1 VKISELGYDRA
12 FLQLFDGN
20 DFQLYDHQRMAIEQ
34 IRKGRNVVVSV
45 PTAAGKTLIA
55 YSAIYETFQRNLK
68 SIYIVPLRSLAME
81 KFSELS
87 RLRDLGLKVK
97 MSIGDYDDS
106 PDFIRRYDAVILTSE
121 KADSLLHH
129 DPYILNDVGLIVIDE
144 IHTIGDES
152 RGPTLETVASIARY
166 VNPDVRILALSA
178 TVSNA
183 TELASWLDASL
194 IKSDFR
200 PVPLKTGILY
210 RDQLYLDGKRRSGVS
225 INQIIRE
232 TVEDNGQ
239 VLMFVSSRKKA
250 EDTARDLAQIF
261 PSDEKIKISSDET
274 NVYDDMLNE
283 VLPRGVAFHH
293 AGLSNDQRAF
303 IEKEFRARRIKVI
316 VATPTLAAGVN
327 LPARLVIVRD
337 ITRWGSDGIS
347 YLTNMEVKQM
357 IGRAGRPGYDQYGI
371 GLIYVS
377 SQSSYE
383 AAKDYL
389 STDPEPVISYLGNEA
404 KVRFNTLAT
413 ISMGLARSPADIM
426 KFYETTLFFSQN
438 GKDLLEEKISA
449 SLKFLEKNGF
459 IRQSPDLRTTQ
470 LGKVTSG
477 LYIDPESA
485 LRLVDFFDGPADIEH
500 ALYYISLCREIVPFN
515 IKDDYSAMEFLDG
528 IGLIDG
534 DIDAAKTAMVLRD
547 WISEASYKYLYDK
560 YGIAPGD
567 MQARISMADWLSYS
581 LAKLSSIYKPEVR
594 RMLEILNLRIKE
606 GIREDILQLVLIP
619 GIGRVRARRLYDA
632 GLRSIEDVASA
643 SPERIKAIYGFSDTL
658 ANAIIRRA
666 RTIASKEVR

>member
-1 VKISELGYDRA
+1 MKISDLGYDRA

-20 DFQLYDHQRMAIEQ
+20 DFELYDHQRMAIEQ
-34 IRKGRNVVVSV
+34 LRKGRNVVVSV

-55 YSAIYETFQRNLK
+55 YAAIYETFQRNLK

-129 DPYILNDVGLIVIDE
+129 DPYMLNDVGLLVIDE

-152 RGPTLETVASIARY
+152 RGPTLETVTSIARY

-183 TELASWLDASL
+183 MELANWLNASL
-194 IKSDFR
+194 IRSDFR

-210 RDQLYLDGKRRSGVS
+210 RDQLYLDGKKRSGVS

-232 TVEDNGQ
+232 TVDDQGQ

-261 PSDEKIKISSDET
+261 DKASDLRISSDET
-274 NVYDDMLNE
+274 SVYDDMLNE
-283 VLPRGVAFHH
+283 ILPKGVAFHH
-293 AGLSNDQRAF
+293 AGLSNDQRSF
-303 IEKEFRARRIKVI
+303 IEKEFRNRKIKVI

-347 YLTNMEVKQM
+347 YLTNMEIKQM
-357 IGRAGRPGYDQYGI
+357 IGRAGRPGYDKYGI

-377 SQSSYE
+377 SSSSYE

-389 STDPEPVISYLGNEA
+389 STDPEPVVSYLGNDA

-438 GKDLLEEKISA
+438 GKDLLEEKIS
-449 SLKFLEKNGF
+449 SSIRFLEGNGF
-459 IRQSPDLRTTQ
+459 IKQSPDLRTTQ
-470 LGKVTSG
+470 LGKITSD

-485 LRLVDFFDGPADIEH
+485 LRMIDFFDGPSDIDH

-515 IKDDYSAMEFLDG
+515 IKDDYSAMEFLDD

-547 WISEASYKYLYDK
+547 WISEASYKFLYER

-581 LAKLSSIYKPEVR
+581 LAKLSSIYKPETR

-643 SPERIKAIYGFSDTL
+643 SPDRVKAIYGFSDTL
-658 ANAIIRRA
+658 ANAVIRRA
-666 RTIASKEVR
+666 RSIASKEVR

>member
-1 VKISELGYDRA
+1 MKISELGYDRA

-106 PDFIRRYDAVILTSE
+106 PDFIKRYDAVILTSE

-129 DPYILNDVGLIVIDE
+129 DPYILNDVGLLVLDE

-183 TELASWLDASL
+183 MELASWLDASL

-261 PSDEKIKISSDET
+261 GSDANIKISSDERT
-274 NVYDDMLNE
+274 C
-283 VLPRGVAFHH
+283 
-293 AGLSNDQRAF
+293 
-303 IEKEFRARRIKVI
+303 
-316 VATPTLAAGVN
+316 T
-327 LPARLVIVRD
+327 
-337 ITRWGSDGIS
+337 
-347 YLTNMEVKQM
+347 M
-357 IGRAGRPGYDQYGI
+357 ICSMKYCQ
-371 GLIYVS
+371 
-377 SQSSYE
+377 E
-383 AAKDYL
+383 A
-389 STDPEPVISYLGNEA
+389 
-404 KVRFNTLAT
+404 
-413 ISMGLARSPADIM
+413 
-426 KFYETTLFFSQN
+426 
-438 GKDLLEEKISA
+438 
-449 SLKFLEKNGF
+449 
-459 IRQSPDLRTTQ
+459 
-470 LGKVTSG
+470 
-477 LYIDPESA
+477 
-485 LRLVDFFDGPADIEH
+485 
-500 ALYYISLCREIVPFN
+500 
-515 IKDDYSAMEFLDG
+515 
-528 IGLIDG
+528 
-534 DIDAAKTAMVLRD
+534 
-547 WISEASYKYLYDK
+547 
-560 YGIAPGD
+560 
-567 MQARISMADWLSYS
+567 
-581 LAKLSSIYKPEVR
+581 
-594 RMLEILNLRIKE
+594 
-606 GIREDILQLVLIP
+606 
-619 GIGRVRARRLYDA
+619 
-632 GLRSIEDVASA
+632 
-643 SPERIKAIYGFSDTL
+643 
-658 ANAIIRRA
+658 
-666 RTIASKEVR
+666 

>member
-1 VKISELGYDRA
+1 MKISELGYDRA

-106 PDFIRRYDAVILTSE
+106 PDFIKRYDAVILTSE

-129 DPYILNDVGLIVIDE
+129 DPYILNDVGLLVLDE

-183 TELASWLDASL
+183 MELASWLDASL

-261 PSDEKIKISSDET
+261 GSDANIKISSDET

-283 VLPRGVAFHH
+283 ILPRGVAFHH

-303 IEKEFRARRIKVI
+303 IEREFRARRIKVI

-347 YLTNMEVKQM
+347 YLTNMEIKQM

-389 STDPEPVISYLGNEA
+389 STDPEPVVSYLGNEA
-404 KVRFNTLAT
+404 KVRFNTLAA
-413 ISMGLARSPADIM
+413 ISMGLARSPSDIM

-459 IRQSPDLRTTQ
+459 IKQSPDLRTTQ
-470 LGKVTSG
+470 LGKVTSD

-485 LRLVDFFDGPADIEH
+485 LRLVDFFDGPADVDH
-500 ALYYISLCREIVPFN
+500 AIYYISLCREIVPFN
-515 IKDDYSAMEFLDG
+515 IKDDYSAMEFLDD

-534 DIDAAKTAMVLRD
+534 DIDAAKTAIVLRD

-619 GIGRVRARRLYDA
+619 GVGRVRARRLYDA

-643 SPERIKAIYGFSDTL
+643 SPGRIKAIYGFSDTL